1 MASTTSTAQSQT
13 RAGLAWVLGYSF
25 LLVTGVGLTSVVRPQ
40 LTIDLVCYADRGPPI
55 DSDVCRHDAGVQR
68 HAARLQMMART
79 IGGLLT
85 IATTAY
91 WAALS
96 DRWGRTRLLAICQ
109 LGWIFNEALFL
120 ALVTWPRL
128 TSSGLWVLVV
138 GPAVDGAL
146 GGVPAISAIISAY
159 MSDVVSKEALLRS
172 FTLINGTLAVGA
184 TLSPSIA
191 TLLTEWTNNM

>member
-1 MASTTSTAQSQT
+1 MTSSL
-13 RAGLAWVLGYSF
+13 RPGLPVILGYA
-25 LLVTGVGLTSVVRPQ
+25 LMLVTAVGLTSVTRPQ
-40 LTIDLVCYADRGPPI
+40 LTIDLVCYADKGPPV
-55 DSDVCRHDAGVQR
+55 DSKLCRHDAGVQR
-68 HAARLQMMART
+68 HAARLQMLART

-91 WAALS
+91 WSALS
-96 DRWGRTRLLAICQ
+96 DRWGRARLLAICQ

-128 TSSGLWVLVV
+128 TASGLWPLVV

-159 MSDVVSKEALLRS
+159 LSDVVPKEALLQS
-172 FTLINGTLAVGA
+172 FTLINGTLAIGA
-184 TLSPSIA
+184 TLSPSFA
-191 TLLTEWTNNM
+191 TLLVDWTNDT